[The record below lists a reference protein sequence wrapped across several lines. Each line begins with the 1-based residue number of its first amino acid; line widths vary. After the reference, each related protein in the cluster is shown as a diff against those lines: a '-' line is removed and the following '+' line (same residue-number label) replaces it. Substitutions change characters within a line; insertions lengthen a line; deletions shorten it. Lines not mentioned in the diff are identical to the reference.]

1 MTKKLPHVMFIL
13 ALIAI
18 LLSACVGAQPVAPTK
33 QPLRVAWSL
42 WPGYYP
48 MAIAVE
54 KGFFTKHG
62 VQVEPVFYEVASNQN
77 PDLAAGMLDG
87 AGIVLGDVLLD
98 PLSSTNKVV
107 LVLDSSTGGDSI
119 VASADIKSPQDL
131 RGKRI
136 GVKLST
142 FGELLVRDMLEKND
156 ISLNDVTLVDISPE
170 ALPAALPRLVDA
182 GHTFDPFT
190 TRAISSGNNIIY
202 SSADAPGLIV
212 DVMAFNRKVIKERP
226 EDVKAFVAAWLEAI
240 QYWKDNPA
248 DGNAI
253 IAKATGQKAE
263 AISTEGITLFDQAA
277 NLKAF
282 TKGTDNSSLYFT
294 AEEELKFFVEISL
307 VTYPVKVD
315 DFLDPS
321 FLK

>member
-1 MTKKLPHVMFIL
+1 MFIL

-18 LLSACVGAQPVAPTK
+18 LLSACVGAQPVATVK

-62 VQVEPVFYEVASNQN
+62 VQVEPVFYEVTSNQN

-98 PLSSTNKVV
+98 SLSSTNKVV

-190 TRAISSGNNIIY
+190 TRATSSGNNIIY

-277 NLKAF
+277 NFKAF

-294 AEEELKFFVEISL
+294 AEEELKFFIEISL